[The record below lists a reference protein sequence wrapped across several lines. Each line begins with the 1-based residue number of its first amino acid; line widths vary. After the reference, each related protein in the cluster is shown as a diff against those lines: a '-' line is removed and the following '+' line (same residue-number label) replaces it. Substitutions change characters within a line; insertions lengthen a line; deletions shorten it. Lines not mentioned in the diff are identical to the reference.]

1 MSSIKT
7 FDIKEASVTQFP
19 PPFRAAGNRTWGRI
33 SRNYQKQSNSEK
45 SPLGIQFN
53 NSILHLWYSAPLS
66 LWFSECYYSEWKW
79 MASTSAYARMQLPSI
94 YHIWISAAARQNV
107 IFNAILISTLKKL
120 FVRQSGWRCSFPY
133 ARQIYSTPP
142 DSIQATISLFC
153 TTVQTPRC
161 DGWGGCGWRDE
172 KRQQRVF
179 VKWLSGALGI
189 LAERDPLM
197 GRQAGAVFGRPG
209 DWWCTGLIQQTQI
222 LRSIMFSSQQLCWQ
236 NTRADSGAEM
246 LRQNK
251 PFESA
256 APMSFPLLGFVY
268 VCISV
273 FVCAY
278 SLVSA
283 TRCVFKY
290 KTIFQIDLLY
300 IFVFKCWNIFVKF
313 LRLYLQSTYTDD
325 SECIFLYVMYVHLSE
340 CRSHTHTHAQK
351 KKKLS
356 A

>member
-1 MSSIKT
+1 
-7 FDIKEASVTQFP
+7 
-19 PPFRAAGNRTWGRI
+19 
-33 SRNYQKQSNSEK
+33 
-45 SPLGIQFN
+45 
-53 NSILHLWYSAPLS
+53 
-66 LWFSECYYSEWKW
+66 

-94 YHIWISAAARQNV
+94 YHIWISWISAAARQNV

-153 TTVQTPRC
+153 TTVQTPWC
-161 DGWGGCGWRDE
+161 DGWGGYGWRDE

-256 APMSFPLLGFVY
+256 APMSFPLPGFVY

-340 CRSHTHTHAQK
+340 CRSHTHTCTEK
-351 KKKLS
+351 KEIVSIRLELCTADWLQEPFPLS
-356 A
+356 RQHQAFALRREMSHTITDVFSCDSQH

>member
-1 MSSIKT
+1 
-7 FDIKEASVTQFP
+7 
-19 PPFRAAGNRTWGRI
+19 
-33 SRNYQKQSNSEK
+33 
-45 SPLGIQFN
+45 
-53 NSILHLWYSAPLS
+53 
-66 LWFSECYYSEWKW
+66 
-79 MASTSAYARMQLPSI
+79 MASTSAYARMKLPSI
-94 YHIWISAAARQNV
+94 YHIWISWISAAARQNV

-142 DSIQATISLFC
+142 DSIQATIILFC

-256 APMSFPLLGFVY
+256 APMSFPLPGFVY

-300 IFVFKCWNIFVKF
+300 ICFQMLEHLCEVLEVIFAEYIHGWFWVYIFV
-313 LRLYLQSTYTDD
+313 RYVCT
-325 SECIFLYVMYVHLSE
+325 SEWV
-340 CRSHTHTHAQK
+340 
-351 KKKLS
+351 
-356 A
+356 

>member
-1 MSSIKT
+1 MLVPLRSTDLLDSPRFNSSYNQS
-7 FDIKEASVTQFP
+7 FLY
-19 PPFRAAGNRTWGRI
+19 NR
-33 SRNYQKQSNSEK
+33 
-45 SPLGIQFN
+45 
-53 NSILHLWYSAPLS
+53 
-66 LWFSECYYSEWKW
+66 
-79 MASTSAYARMQLPSI
+79 
-94 YHIWISAAARQNV
+94 
-107 IFNAILISTLKKL
+107 
-120 FVRQSGWRCSFPY
+120 
-133 ARQIYSTPP
+133 
-142 DSIQATISLFC
+142 
-153 TTVQTPRC
+153 QTPRC

-256 APMSFPLLGFVY
+256 APMSFPLPGFVY

-340 CRSHTHTHAQK
+340 CRSHTHTCTEK
-351 KKKLS
+351 KEIVSIRLELCTADWLQEPFPLS
-356 A
+356 RQHQAFALRREMSHTITDVFSCDSQH